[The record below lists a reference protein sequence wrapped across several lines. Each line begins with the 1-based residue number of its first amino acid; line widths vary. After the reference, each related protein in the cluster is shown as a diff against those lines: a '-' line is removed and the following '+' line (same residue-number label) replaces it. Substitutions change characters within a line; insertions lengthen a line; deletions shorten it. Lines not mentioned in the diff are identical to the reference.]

1 MAELTT
7 PWLLALVVLALLTAS
22 AFFSATEIALFSL
35 PTEWFAEAGS
45 LADLRA
51 DPHRLLVTLL
61 VGNTL
66 VNVAISSVV
75 TIAAASVFPPGQ
87 AAVAATAVASTAVLI
102 FGEILPKSFGLGHAE
117 RWARTAA
124 RPLAAVGLVLSPL
137 VLVFDFITR
146 RLSVVVGGSAAIEE
160 PYTD

>member
-1 MAELTT
+1 MVESTVFLG
-7 PWLLALVVLALLTAS
+7 LVVLALLVAS

-35 PTEWFAEAGS
+35 PAEWFAGAGA
-45 LADLRA
+45 LADLRS

-66 VNVAISSVV
+66 VNVGLSAVV
-75 TIAAASVFPPGQ
+75 TLAAASVLPPGQ
-87 AAVAATAVASTAVLI
+87 AAVAATAVASTAVLV

-124 RPLAAVGLVLSPL
+124 RPLAVIGLVLSPL
-137 VLVFDFITR
+137 VLLFDLITR
-146 RLSVVVGGSAAIEE
+146 RLGALVGGSAAIEE
-160 PYTD
+160 PYAD